1 MILRVKKYAILK
13 KIIKMKNKIKC
24 VIFDMDGVIIDSEEI
39 HKKAYYETFNSL
51 NVQVSDALYKS
62 FTGSSTINAFQRLVA
77 HFNLDE
83 NPEDLVLDKRKRYV
97 NFFENDPNI
106 HLVEGVEEI
115 ISYFYDKGIIL
126 VLASSSAMVNIDRV
140 FNRFN
145 LNNYFTAKISGADL
159 TESKPNPEIFNK
171 AAVLGNT
178 PKENCIVIED
188 SDNGIKA
195 ANDANIFVFGYANKL
210 SEGQTLENADAV
222 IADFKTL
229 KKYL

>member
-1 MILRVKKYAILK
+1 M
-13 KIIKMKNKIKC
+13 KMKNKIKC

-115 ISYFYDKGIIL
+115 ISYFYNKGIIL

-229 KKYL
+229 KEYL